1 MKEAHMNEKQ
11 ILMSVAIIA
20 AAAAIVSL
28 LGVSLPPPA
37 AWLEAWTMW
46 VASVVGIVVSA
57 RVLWVGGDALIKYSN
72 SS

>member
-1 MKEAHMNEKQ
+1 MNEKQ
-11 ILMSVAIIA
+11 ILMSVTIICA
-20 AAAAIVSL
+20 AAVIVSL

-37 AWLEAWTMW
+37 TWLEAWTMW

-57 RVLWVGGDALIKYSN
+57 RVLWVGGDALIKYSK

>member
-1 MKEAHMNEKQ
+1 MNEKY
-11 ILMSVAIIA
+11 ILMSVAIICVV
-20 AAAAIVSL
+20 AAIVSI

-46 VASVVGIVVSA
+46 IASVVGIVVSA
-57 RVLWVGGDALIKYSN
+57 RILWAGRDALIKYSN